1 MWFSRFI
8 LTSVVLLL
16 FGRAGADETEQMLSL
31 SGLLGTVTV
40 DGSQWQRLDLRPKFG
55 GGGLEAVLDLEL
67 FLDDEGRFR
76 NLGWDFST
84 RRKGLESVL
93 RKIHYVRYG
102 EPNDPKR
109 RIYLRIGS
117 LESVTLGQGMIMRR
131 YRNTMDSPALKK
143 TGLDFELRE
152 LGYGRLSIRGVI
164 NNFLDLDSGGP
175 VVGGRVTFRPG
186 SGMEIGV
193 TAVVDTDQLSGLPD
207 SVRAGMKEKDYGL
220 FGVDVSYPLLRGPI
234 AHMSIYGG
242 ISRTMLSDESGMGLS
257 GPGILLRTGG
267 LTVQAE
273 YRWVEGHF
281 SPGHFDALYEFNRA
295 TLSAG
300 RDTIVTREETL
311 ENLTLQGVFGNVRLS
326 LGPLLEAE
334 GSYQHLSGKGNDDR
348 RLGGRAYLKPALLRQ
363 LPQIE
368 MAEAYYENR
377 RRGSG
382 GVNFFDAS
390 PDTRFGYKLGLNP
403 VPKLSIILD
412 VEFSYLPDGAG
423 AFMRRRSFNLQSIIS
438 L

>member
-1 MWFSRFI
+1 MWVSRWL
-8 LTSVVLLL
+8 LTFLLVTSL
-16 FGRAGADETEQMLSL
+16 GRVEANETGQALSL

-55 GGGLEAVLDLEL
+55 GGGLEVLDLEL
-67 FLDDEGRFR
+67 FLDEEGRFR

-102 EPNDPKR
+102 IPNDPKR

-131 YRNTMDSPALKK
+131 YRNTMDAPALKR

-152 LGYGRLSIRGVI
+152 LWFGKVSIRGMV
-164 NNFLDLDSGGP
+164 NNFLDLESGGP
-175 VVGGRVTFRPG
+175 VVGGRVTLYPG
-186 SGMEIGV
+186 SGVEVGV
-193 TAVVDTDQLSGLPD
+193 TAVLDTDQLSGLPD
-207 SVRAGMKEKDYGL
+207 SVRTGIKEKDYGL
-220 FGVDVSYPLLRGPI
+220 FGVDIGYPLLRGPI
-234 AHMSIYGG
+234 AHMKIYGG
-242 ISRTMLSDESGMGLS
+242 VSRTMLSDESGTGLS
-257 GPGILLRTGG
+257 GPGIILRAGG

-273 YRWVEGHF
+273 YRWVKGYF
-281 SPGHFDALYEFNRA
+281 SPGHFDALYELNRA
-295 TLSAG
+295 VLNAATDS
-300 RDTIVTREETL
+300 IITREETL
-311 ENLTLQGVFGNVRLS
+311 AELTLQGVFGDVRLS

-348 RLGGRAYLKPALLRQ
+348 RLEGRVYLKPALLRQ

-382 GVNFFDAS
+382 GVDFFDVS

-412 VEFSYLPDGAG
+412 VEFWYSPDGLG
-423 AFMRRRSFNLQSIIS
+423 AMKRRRSFNLQSIIN